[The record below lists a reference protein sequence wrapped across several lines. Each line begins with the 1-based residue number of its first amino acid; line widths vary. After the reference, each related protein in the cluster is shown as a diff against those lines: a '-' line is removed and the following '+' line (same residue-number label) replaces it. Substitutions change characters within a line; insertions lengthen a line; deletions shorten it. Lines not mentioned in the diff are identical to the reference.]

1 MCLEQDLGKERVEER
16 ETGVMTEEIEASLEE
31 VDAISRKF
39 SLSLKAL
46 TKENKSKLLIIRKS
60 ICGSDTEKRL
70 RKRKIFYLT
79 TGQNNAIGSG
89 LVRLVTSFETVYY
102 T

>member
-16 ETGVMTEEIEASLEE
+16 ETRVMTEEIEASFEE

-46 TKENKSKLLIIRKS
+46 TKENKKQTLI
-60 ICGSDTEKRL
+60 TP
-70 RKRKIFYLT
+70 F
-79 TGQNNAIGSG
+79 
-89 LVRLVTSFETVYY
+89 
-102 T
+102 